1 MQLIKCVFQTKYS
14 KNKSIKNNQRLR
26 SAGDNDRRSK
36 RFCSKAVICVSFKWQ
51 MVKTHVIRLQGV
63 EERNVRDQ
71 IALGTFLSLRMLAT
85 YMRRM
90 RNYNL
95 EIRIAG
101 SSCRP
106 QLSIQDLSIKLFL
119 NPGTR
124 NCYSVGPSFDVAMP
138 KWTKRRMHLI

>member
-1 MQLIKCVFQTKYS
+1 MLQRCGLRKFQVTDD
-14 KNKSIKNNQRLR
+14 QTRL
-26 SAGDNDRRSK
+26 
-36 RFCSKAVICVSFKWQ
+36 
-51 MVKTHVIRLQGV
+51 IRLQGV

-106 QLSIQDLSIKLFL
+106 QLS
-119 NPGTR
+119 N
-124 NCYSVGPSFDVAMP
+124 YS
-138 KWTKRRMHLI
+138 